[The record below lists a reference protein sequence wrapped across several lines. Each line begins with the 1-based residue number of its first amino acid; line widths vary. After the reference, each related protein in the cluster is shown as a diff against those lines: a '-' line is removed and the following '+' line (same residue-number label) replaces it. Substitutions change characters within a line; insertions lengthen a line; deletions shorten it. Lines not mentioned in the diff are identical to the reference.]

1 MGCAGRVRV
10 LARRR
15 EGDFRMPVESEAEGR
30 AEALRRIALCRES
43 HADALDLGGLLLT
56 ELPDAVLALG
66 WLRHLDLGLDKEAL
80 KRPDFWGNVY
90 NKGKGRN
97 ALTALPPGLASLDK
111 LTSLNLAGN
120 QIGDDGAR
128 HLAGLGQLT
137 SLDLRGNSIGD
148 DGARHLAGLGQLTS
162 LDLWDNQIG
171 DDGAR
176 HLAGLG
182 RLTSLDLWN
191 NKIGDDGARHLAGL
205 GRLTSLDLSGN
216 RIEDLSPLLSL
227 PRLAKL
233 NLSGCRA
240 SHPCLELWRQPALQ
254 EVILHDG
261 RLPGVPVEVLS
272 TDPHSDNCLPRL
284 RAHFAD
290 LEGDGGVIV
299 SDVKVMVLGNGRV
312 GKTKIS
318 RRLRG
323 ENYGD
328 DKEPSTHGVQVT
340 KAELLIP
347 GAAPTTLRIWDFGG
361 QDIYHG
367 THALFLKSRAIFP
380 VVWTP
385 AIENVKT
392 LEHDGFPQRN
402 EKLGYWLAYVRQMA
416 GARSPVLIIQSQADK
431 QEDDQ
436 DPKLP
441 PEALEGFKP
450 VPKPFA
456 YSAKNQRG
464 RGTLNDRLIDAV
476 AALRDRE
483 GEIRIGAGRAW
494 VKAEIERIIEKNLD
508 KQPEN
513 RVRYCEQD
521 DFAEVCALARER
533 AGPVTSDESLLEYLH
548 NVGTVF
554 YRKGLFGDRIILDQA
569 WALDAV

>member
-120 QIGDDGAR
+120 Q
-128 HLAGLGQLT
+128 
-137 SLDLRGNSIGD
+137 
-148 DGARHLAGLGQLTS
+148 
-162 LDLWDNQIG
+162 
-171 DDGAR
+171 
-176 HLAGLG
+176 
-182 RLTSLDLWN
+182 
-191 NKIGDDGARHLAGL
+191 IGDDGARHLAGL